1 MSRARVRLGT
11 RGSQLSLRQTQLVLE
26 ALRRVAPALTLE
38 VVVIKTAGDRA
49 PDVPLERLEGIGF
62 FAKELE
68 AALLDGRCDA
78 AIHSVKDL
86 PTRLHPDLMLAA
98 ICMRT
103 EPRDVLIDRHGRLL
117 RVLPPGTRV
126 ATSSVRR
133 RAQLLYQ
140 RPGVVPVSIRGN
152 IDTRLKKLERGECDT
167 LCLAG
172 AGLVRMG
179 WEDKV
184 TEWLEPEVMLPAP
197 GQGALA
203 VEVRRRDQDMVGLVR
218 PLDHG
223 PTREAVDAER
233 AFIARIGSGCRAPAA
248 ALATSDGTQV
258 ILEGLVA
265 REDGSLMYRHRARGP
280 VGAAEW
286 LGMSVADYLLVRAG
300 ELLDTPAGQE
310 APGLPVGQGT
320 AR

>member
-11 RGSQLSLRQTQLVLE
+11 RGSQLSLRQTQLVIE
-26 ALRRVAPALTLE
+26 ALHRVAPEVALEL
-38 VVVIKTAGDRA
+38 VVIKTAGDRA

-68 AALLDGRCDA
+68 AAVLDGRCDA

-103 EPRDVLIDRHGRLL
+103 EPRDVLIDREGRPL
-117 RVLPPGTRV
+117 RALPPGTRV

-133 RAQLLYQ
+133 RAQLLYH
-140 RPGVVPVSIRGN
+140 RPGLVPVSIRGN

-179 WEDKV
+179 WEGRV

-203 VEVRRRDQDMVGLVR
+203 VEVRRRDEDMVDLVR
-218 PLDHG
+218 PLDHA

-248 ALATSDGTQV
+248 ALAISDGKHV

-265 REDGSLMYRHRARGP
+265 QEDGSLVYRHRAGGP
-280 VGAAEW
+280 AGAGEW
-286 LGMSVADYLLVRAG
+286 LGMSVADNLLARARD
-300 ELLDTPAGQE
+300 LLDTPEGDE
-310 APGLPVGQGT
+310 TPGLPVGERS